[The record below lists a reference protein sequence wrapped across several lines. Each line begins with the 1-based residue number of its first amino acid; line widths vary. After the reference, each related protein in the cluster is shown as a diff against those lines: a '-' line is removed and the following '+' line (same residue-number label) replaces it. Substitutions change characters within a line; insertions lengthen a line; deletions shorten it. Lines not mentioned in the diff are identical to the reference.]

1 MTIWRLIRYAQLTLF
16 SLIMMRMSGMILF
29 NPSLGRRNIPMT
41 VKSGII
47 LALTVTIYLA
57 SVESA
62 FEITNTL
69 QFGFFLMKEFAVGY
83 VIGYAMELFFLQ
95 LRSAAML

>member
-1 MTIWRLIRYAQLTLF
+1 MAFDTAAQLTLF

-29 NPSLGRRNIPMT
+29 NPLLGRRNIPMT

-69 QFGFFLMKEFAVGY
+69 SSGSF
-83 VIGYAMELFFLQ
+83 
-95 LRSAAML
+95 